1 MPHVL
6 IILYAAPVVSFGSNS
21 PDKSDRWSS
30 TYVSKEKSP
39 TRSQPESSTSAPRST
54 SPTKRF
60 PRPQTSTTSSN
71 PLSGRVTTHIT
82 ATTSHFNRPPS
93 PLKKSTVVCP
103 EEDILPSLTSNP
115 TGHLAKV
122 YGSVL
127 QPKESLAAHACAI
140 CFTVFPPDA
149 TLYPEPLADGSSPP
163 RFLCRNCFTTNGGS
177 KGTCPGCSR
186 PVLALKAEGPFVQ
199 AAENFWHKKC
209 FNCNGCG
216 RNMGNSP
223 MLDLLGRPSCAEC
236 FDDCLKRDS
245 TPKKNR
251 SSITPATTTP
261 NRNLGG
267 LDRTSRETKSRENS
281 PALEELEQRLGIQR
295 SSPALEELSH
305 RLSMIGRDGTGSPR
319 NSLYSVNN
327 DSPSHRSSTGVENSP
342 LFERAR
348 RYSRPDT
355 VGGTERSLLRGSG
368 DSGSPTRFSPVPP
381 QRTGSSSPAPTQDQ
395 IEEMK
400 RRFMTPGSNVL
411 SPPPPE
417 PSPSPPLRRTLRRA
431 RSSGSLSHLPGDSVP
446 SSPVSSATPDLIS
459 DGSETLSSLSG
470 PDSPPRRNNEGD
482 PALVAKLYA
491 TGMGTRHAR
500 SDFMEDVIIEE
511 TNSQLNTPTRTPTTT
526 PNTKA
531 KSYVDSARTLSRA
544 KTASPAASPTP
555 ASTLSPPRASIEKRP
570 QLAAL
575 TTPPADI
582 TASSTCAKCHKVLFS
597 VRNGGQYVT
606 VPEDEGSK
614 VVRTYHTRC
623 FTCSVCDKPF
633 REGAYGQSIFVKGEK
648 GPCHVEC
655 TPASPARRSL
665 SPPPIAPPLPS
676 SSSSSNSLSSHKSS
690 SSVSSTSSN
699 SPSNGTSLTASL
711 GSEALLLALGVARQ
725 FPQWNEVWF
734 PAPKEPDGTQCVLC
748 AAEDGISRRVEKRIK
763 TSLDV
768 ERSLIVQQELME
780 KVAFGAESAGEYEPS
795 PEGSPVRDGLVPTH
809 TGNKVQPQL
818 TGTTTIARQ
827 FTGLGGNGDPGLLR
841 QLPGGG
847 LSPTRSI
854 SPTKQLSSGVR
865 PRPKS
870 VIGMRSSKSVDEGR
884 GMFLLAMSLT
894 TNFKLVLSDDSAI
907 ESVLSEIPFFCVGLV
922 AFAVSTFFLVM
933 KRINLLGVYLYSSAI
948 FAFGAAILDLSQV
961 LARGAVNV
969 ERGIGMDSVTAII
982 NSREV
987 GFSLSVGFRF
997 LFFWTYIAERPRGEP
1012 PPSNLNDPKFYN
1024 AQEYAHSASWERW
1037 GVLGFLLK
1045 WSLLIGSLAIPI
1057 LQIIW
1062 RIAFRKFATL
1072 YMVESTVEIIISALF
1087 ILKIF
1092 LNIFLS
1098 SLTPWWRPFGP
1109 YAAPLLAL
1117 AINLASGIGQLLLFL
1132 FTETTLGR
1140 FLQAVELYILILFI
1154 LISSF
1159 YKVPVRPARPR
1170 GPNTASYVVSTEEKP
1185 PIQSPGT
1192 IPPSSDREEYPGNT
1206 QDIWSQRR
1214 SRQSDNS
1221 RLSSWIFARRSS
1233 RRPPSGVRWLVN
1245 PDDPELGSI
1254 PKVQLAD
1261 AIGTEG
1267 NAGPEI
1273 EVINTDQFRPPPPLT
1288 IDTQTVETRD
1298 DASISSPVSREK
1310 RHSTVSFSYY
1320 GIDDGPR
1327 MSNPIPATI
1336 LADES
1341 RFGAES
1347 PIYGLNGI
1355 VNARSA
1361 KHASTA
1367 AASQGSVSSIDE
1379 LLRQQNELDKSI
1391 ATLRLFSTS
1400 VPSELEPEPEPEPE
1414 IETDQRVRSAMLAP
1428 SRPAF
1433 ASTLTARTFS
1443 THSSSPSEF
1452 SLSSFPEPPQPANQI
1467 PPPSDRG
1474 SSVPLRI
1481 KRNTQTRHR
1490 ETLSDDPS
1498 LGPPPSLPTSPTRQG
1513 GRFDSAGTQYDVTSF
1528 IGDLTAPTDLGHRP
1542 TSSFNRNAPNLSD
1555 VESEDETATV
1565 MTTRSRQS
1573 VQPILV
1579 NTTTSSDVSRAPE
1592 ELVGQEQS
1600 MSPKPKTAG
1609 PPLKP
1614 LLLGNITSLPAVS
1627 SPLATSAQS
1636 RSPDSSVARRP
1647 FRGRYAL
1654 PSGPRLQISNP
1665 RPPNTEGELEPAAY
1679 ERPRPPPQVDSNTV
1693 NV

>member
-1 MPHVL
+1 
-6 IILYAAPVVSFGSNS
+6 
-21 PDKSDRWSS
+21 
-30 TYVSKEKSP
+30 
-39 TRSQPESSTSAPRST
+39 
-54 SPTKRF
+54 
-60 PRPQTSTTSSN
+60 
-71 PLSGRVTTHIT
+71 
-82 ATTSHFNRPPS
+82 
-93 PLKKSTVVCP
+93 
-103 EEDILPSLTSNP
+103 
-115 TGHLAKV
+115 
-122 YGSVL
+122 
-127 QPKESLAAHACAI
+127 
-140 CFTVFPPDA
+140 
-149 TLYPEPLADGSSPP
+149 
-163 RFLCRNCFTTNGGS
+163 
-177 KGTCPGCSR
+177 
-186 PVLALKAEGPFVQ
+186 
-199 AAENFWHKKC
+199 
-209 FNCNGCG
+209 
-216 RNMGNSP
+216 
-223 MLDLLGRPSCAEC
+223 
-236 FDDCLKRDS
+236 
-245 TPKKNR
+245 
-251 SSITPATTTP
+251 
-261 NRNLGG
+261 
-267 LDRTSRETKSRENS
+267 
-281 PALEELEQRLGIQR
+281 
-295 SSPALEELSH
+295 
-305 RLSMIGRDGTGSPR
+305 
-319 NSLYSVNN
+319 
-327 DSPSHRSSTGVENSP
+327 
-342 LFERAR
+342 
-348 RYSRPDT
+348 
-355 VGGTERSLLRGSG
+355 
-368 DSGSPTRFSPVPP
+368 
-381 QRTGSSSPAPTQDQ
+381 
-395 IEEMK
+395 
-400 RRFMTPGSNVL
+400 
-411 SPPPPE
+411 
-417 PSPSPPLRRTLRRA
+417 
-431 RSSGSLSHLPGDSVP
+431 
-446 SSPVSSATPDLIS
+446 
-459 DGSETLSSLSG
+459 
-470 PDSPPRRNNEGD
+470 
-482 PALVAKLYA
+482 
-491 TGMGTRHAR
+491 
-500 SDFMEDVIIEE
+500 
-511 TNSQLNTPTRTPTTT
+511 
-526 PNTKA
+526 
-531 KSYVDSARTLSRA
+531 
-544 KTASPAASPTP
+544 
-555 ASTLSPPRASIEKRP
+555 
-570 QLAAL
+570 
-575 TTPPADI
+575 
-582 TASSTCAKCHKVLFS
+582 
-597 VRNGGQYVT
+597 
-606 VPEDEGSK
+606 
-614 VVRTYHTRC
+614 
-623 FTCSVCDKPF
+623 
-633 REGAYGQSIFVKGEK
+633 
-648 GPCHVEC
+648 
-655 TPASPARRSL
+655 
-665 SPPPIAPPLPS
+665 
-676 SSSSSNSLSSHKSS
+676 
-690 SSVSSTSSN
+690 
-699 SPSNGTSLTASL
+699 
-711 GSEALLLALGVARQ
+711 
-725 FPQWNEVWF
+725 
-734 PAPKEPDGTQCVLC
+734 
-748 AAEDGISRRVEKRIK
+748 
-763 TSLDV
+763 
-768 ERSLIVQQELME
+768 
-780 KVAFGAESAGEYEPS
+780 
-795 PEGSPVRDGLVPTH
+795 
-809 TGNKVQPQL
+809 
-818 TGTTTIARQ
+818 
-827 FTGLGGNGDPGLLR
+827 
-841 QLPGGG
+841 
-847 LSPTRSI
+847 
-854 SPTKQLSSGVR
+854 
-865 PRPKS
+865 
-870 VIGMRSSKSVDEGR
+870 
-884 GMFLLAMSLT
+884 MSLT

>member
-1 MPHVL
+1 MGFCRRCGDIVVGPRCKCGGTPV
-6 IILYAAPVVSFGSNS
+6 APVVSFGSNS

-699 SPSNGTSLTASL
+699 SPSNGTVRYSSRYSRPPLTAPATSVPNSFPRF
-711 GSEALLLALGVARQ
+711 GSSTSCPGCRKAVSPMERGVVPG
-725 FPQWNEVWF
+725 PQ
-734 PAPKEPDGTQCVLC
+734 GTRWHAMCLVC
-748 AAEDGISRRVEKRIK
+748 GGRRDFSSRREKNK
-763 TSLDV
+763 NEPGCGKKLDSAARTDGEGGV
-768 ERSLIVQQELME
+768 WCRECWLMLP
-780 KVAFGAESAGEYEPS
+780 SEYEPS

-884 GMFLLAMSLT
+884 GMFLVRQLTGGGGMS
-894 TNFKLVLSDDSAI
+894 
-907 ESVLSEIPFFCVGLV
+907 
-922 AFAVSTFFLVM
+922 
-933 KRINLLGVYLYSSAI
+933 
-948 FAFGAAILDLSQV
+948 
-961 LARGAVNV
+961 
-969 ERGIGMDSVTAII
+969 
-982 NSREV
+982 
-987 GFSLSVGFRF
+987 
-997 LFFWTYIAERPRGEP
+997 
-1012 PPSNLNDPKFYN
+1012 
-1024 AQEYAHSASWERW
+1024 
-1037 GVLGFLLK
+1037 
-1045 WSLLIGSLAIPI
+1045 
-1057 LQIIW
+1057 
-1062 RIAFRKFATL
+1062 
-1072 YMVESTVEIIISALF
+1072 
-1087 ILKIF
+1087 
-1092 LNIFLS
+1092 
-1098 SLTPWWRPFGP
+1098 
-1109 YAAPLLAL
+1109 
-1117 AINLASGIGQLLLFL
+1117 
-1132 FTETTLGR
+1132 
-1140 FLQAVELYILILFI
+1140 
-1154 LISSF
+1154 
-1159 YKVPVRPARPR
+1159 
-1170 GPNTASYVVSTEEKP
+1170 
-1185 PIQSPGT
+1185 
-1192 IPPSSDREEYPGNT
+1192 
-1206 QDIWSQRR
+1206 
-1214 SRQSDNS
+1214 
-1221 RLSSWIFARRSS
+1221 
-1233 RRPPSGVRWLVN
+1233 
-1245 PDDPELGSI
+1245 
-1254 PKVQLAD
+1254 
-1261 AIGTEG
+1261 
-1267 NAGPEI
+1267 
-1273 EVINTDQFRPPPPLT
+1273 
-1288 IDTQTVETRD
+1288 
-1298 DASISSPVSREK
+1298 
-1310 RHSTVSFSYY
+1310 
-1320 GIDDGPR
+1320 
-1327 MSNPIPATI
+1327 
-1336 LADES
+1336 
-1341 RFGAES
+1341 
-1347 PIYGLNGI
+1347 
-1355 VNARSA
+1355 
-1361 KHASTA
+1361 
-1367 AASQGSVSSIDE
+1367 
-1379 LLRQQNELDKSI
+1379 
-1391 ATLRLFSTS
+1391 
-1400 VPSELEPEPEPEPE
+1400 
-1414 IETDQRVRSAMLAP
+1414 
-1428 SRPAF
+1428 
-1433 ASTLTARTFS
+1433 
-1443 THSSSPSEF
+1443 
-1452 SLSSFPEPPQPANQI
+1452 
-1467 PPPSDRG
+1467 
-1474 SSVPLRI
+1474 
-1481 KRNTQTRHR
+1481 
-1490 ETLSDDPS
+1490 
-1498 LGPPPSLPTSPTRQG
+1498 
-1513 GRFDSAGTQYDVTSF
+1513 
-1528 IGDLTAPTDLGHRP
+1528 
-1542 TSSFNRNAPNLSD
+1542 
-1555 VESEDETATV
+1555 
-1565 MTTRSRQS
+1565 
-1573 VQPILV
+1573 
-1579 NTTTSSDVSRAPE
+1579 
-1592 ELVGQEQS
+1592 
-1600 MSPKPKTAG
+1600 
-1609 PPLKP
+1609 
-1614 LLLGNITSLPAVS
+1614 
-1627 SPLATSAQS
+1627 
-1636 RSPDSSVARRP
+1636 
-1647 FRGRYAL
+1647 
-1654 PSGPRLQISNP
+1654 
-1665 RPPNTEGELEPAAY
+1665 
-1679 ERPRPPPQVDSNTV
+1679 
-1693 NV
+1693 